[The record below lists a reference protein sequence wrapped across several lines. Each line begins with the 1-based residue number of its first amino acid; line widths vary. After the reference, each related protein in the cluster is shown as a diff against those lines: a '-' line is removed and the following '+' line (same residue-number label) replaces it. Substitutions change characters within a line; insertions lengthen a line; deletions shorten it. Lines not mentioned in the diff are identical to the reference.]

1 MWPFMFSTLNCTK
14 ANDGR
19 YILIA
24 KMFFLRT
31 MNELILSTY

>member
-1 MWPFMFSTLNCTK
+1 MFSILNCTK
-14 ANDGR
+14 VNDGR

-24 KMFFLRT
+24 KMFFTT